1 MIQSEQT
8 LASEFRFL
16 DADDPT
22 GELRMVAPRERDVE
36 YSVSHVGDRFIIRTN
51 LGAENFRLMEAPV
64 ANPGRENWRE
74 LIPGRDD
81 VFLQGVEVFSDFMVV
96 TERRDGL
103 RHLRVIPWDGGEE
116 YEVQFDE
123 PAYVTWV
130 DENYEFETSVGSGP

>member
-1 MIQSEQT
+1 VWKTRSEKYIMIQSEHT

-16 DADDPT
+16 NADDPT
-22 GELRMVAPRERDVE
+22 GGLRIVASRERDVE
-36 YSVSHVGDRFIIRTN
+36 YSVSHAGDRFIIKTN
-51 LGAENFRLMEAPV
+51 LDAENFRLVEAPV

-81 VFLQGVEVFSDFMVV
+81 VFIQGVEVFHDFMVV

-103 RHLRVIPWDGGEE
+103 RHLRIIPWNGGAEL
-116 YEVQFDE
+116 EVQFDE

-130 DENYEFETSVGSGP
+130 D